1 MDTQVWIEFLKQN
14 WLVIAIALII
24 LFIVLNVVRTVI
36 KWALAVLII
45 AGLLVYS
52 GISLDKIGEVV
63 TTVKEETVDTIKK
76 EALNMM
82 MKEAKEA
89 QYTSNGDGTYSI
101 KAPNLELKGS
111 AGSKEVEVTV
121 RGVSVGKWDIND
133 TIQSFIDDAKSNSA
147 SSK

>member
-45 AGLLVYS
+45 VGLLVYS

-89 QYTSNGDGTYSI
+89 KYTSNEDGTYSI

-111 AGSKEVEVTV
+111 AGSEEVEVTF
-121 RGVSVGKWDIND
+121 RGVSVGKWDINV
-133 TIQSFIDDAKSNSA
+133 TIQSFIDDAKSNTA
-147 SSK
+147 SK

>member
-45 AGLLVYS
+45 VGLLVYS

-76 EALNMM
+76 
-82 MKEAKEA
+82 K
-89 QYTSNGDGTYSI
+89 
-101 KAPNLELKGS
+101 
-111 AGSKEVEVTV
+111 
-121 RGVSVGKWDIND
+121 R
-133 TIQSFIDDAKSNSA
+133 
-147 SSK
+147 

>member
-14 WLVIAIALII
+14 WLVIAIALIV

-45 AGLLVYS
+45 VGLLVYS

-89 QYTSNGDGTYSI
+89 KYTSNEDGTYSI

-111 AGSKEVEVTV
+111 AGSEAVEVTF

-133 TIQSFIDDAKSNSA
+133 TIQSFIDDAKSNTA
-147 SSK
+147 SK

>member
-14 WLVIAIALII
+14 WLVIAIALIV

-45 AGLLVYS
+45 VGLLVYS

-89 QYTSNGDGTYSI
+89 KYTSNRDGTYSI

-111 AGSKEVEVTV
+111 SGSEEVEVTF

-133 TIQSFIDDAKSNSA
+133 TIQSFIDDAKSNTA
-147 SSK
+147 SK